1 MTNAAQ
7 TALDKI
13 NPDDADAGFRTYLAY
28 QRAQARAT
36 EAKDIIARF
45 GGSAELKAHAVE
57 LQQTAREL
65 YAAYKAVA

>member
-13 NPDDADAGFRTYLAY
+13 NADNADAGLRTY

-36 EAKDIIARF
+36 EAKEIIARF
-45 GGSAELKAHAVE
+45 GGSA
-57 LQQTAREL
+57 
-65 YAAYKAVA
+65 